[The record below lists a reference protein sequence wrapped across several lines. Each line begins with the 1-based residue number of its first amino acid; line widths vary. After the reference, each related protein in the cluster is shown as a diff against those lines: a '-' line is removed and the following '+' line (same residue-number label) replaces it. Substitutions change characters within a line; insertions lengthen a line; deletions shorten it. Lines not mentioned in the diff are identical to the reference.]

1 VHHVVIHYNE
11 IGLKGRNRPLFL
23 RRLEANLLQAT
34 AGTGIRRVDERS
46 GRLVLPLPR
55 DADWSTIRE
64 RLRCVFGVANF
75 SLADRSDLEMSALK
89 AAVDRAL
96 EGRVLTSFKVST
108 RRAYKQFP
116 LSSEEVN
123 RELGAHV
130 LERTH
135 ARVSLEDPEVTIHV
149 EVLPRDIY
157 FAFGREAGPGGLPL
171 GVSGSVVALLSGGID
186 SPVAAYRLMKR
197 GCRAVFVHFH
207 SRPYQDG
214 TSRAKAADLV
224 RCLTRF
230 QFHSRLYLVRFAEV
244 QRQIVAAAPGPLRV
258 VLYRRCMVR
267 IAAEVAR
274 REGAKALV
282 TGESLG
288 QVASQTLDNLAVIE
302 EAVALPILRPLIGS
316 DKEEIVRQARALGS
330 YEISILPD
338 QDCCSLFVPRH
349 PATFSTLAEVGQAE
363 SRLPI
368 PVLVRT
374 AMEQAEIQA
383 FEFPESASAPSA
395 PAMGRNDRGTVE
407 ACVDP

>member
-1 VHHVVIHYNE
+1 MRHVVIHYNE
-11 IGLKGRNRPLFL
+11 IGLKGRNQPLFL
-23 RRLEANLLQAT
+23 RRLEANLLRAT

-46 GRLVLPLPR
+46 GRMVMPLPH
-55 DADWSTIRE
+55 DAEWPTIRE
-64 RLRCVFGVANF
+64 RLRCVFGIANF
-75 SLADRSDLEMSALK
+75 SLADRSDLDLSALK
-89 AAVDRAL
+89 AAMDRSL
-96 EGRVLTSFKVST
+96 EGRAFASFRIST

-116 LSSEEVN
+116 LNSEGLN

-135 ARVSLEDPEVTIHV
+135 ARVSLEHPEVTIHI

-157 FAFGREAGPGGLPL
+157 FAFGREAGPGGLPV
-171 GVSGSVVALLSGGID
+171 GVSGNVVALLSGGID
-186 SPVAAYRLMKR
+186 SPVAAHRLMKR

-207 SRPYQDG
+207 SHPFQDA

-230 QFHSRLYLVRFAEV
+230 QFHSRLYLAPFGEV

-258 VLYRRCMVR
+258 VLYRRFMTR
-267 IAAEVAR
+267 IAAEIAR

-302 EAVALPILRPLIGS
+302 EAVETPILRPLIGS
-316 DKEEIVRQARALGS
+316 DKEEIVQQARALGS

-349 PATFSTLAEVGQAE
+349 PATFSTLEEVRQAE
-363 SRLPI
+363 SQLP
-368 PVLVRT
+368 VAALVRT
-374 AMEQAEIQA
+374 AMEQVEIQA
-383 FEFPESASAPSA
+383 FEFPESAAAPLPLASVA
-395 PAMGRNDRGTVE
+395 SDA
-407 ACVDP
+407 